1 MKNKTVMA
9 IMILSLIT
17 SLITFAQSHLRT
29 ATGQGSAG
37 QQIRSRIFDLSD
49 RQMKEAIAAGN
60 GDLPSVMAFRSEQSL
75 PVLESSVPVL
85 QPAVNVN
92 TPYYYI
98 AMMSYNAFSQGHK
111 YTLSDAKKINT
122 QLSGLGQLGFSVK
135 AAGDTPL
142 FTDHISIKLKQ
153 GAAIMEPDSI
163 TGKDGTA
170 DQDGTGSGRYSKILI
185 PYFNTGRIDFSQPA
199 ELIYLDEEQ
208 NQSVIYEV
216 DFAKIK

>member
-1 MKNKTVMA
+1 MA

-29 ATGQGSAG
+29 ATGQGSAD
-37 QQIRSRIFDLSD
+37 QQTRSRIFDLSD

-60 GDLPSVMAFRSEQSL
+60 GDLPSVTAFRSGQSL
-75 PVLESSVPVL
+75 PVLESSMPVA

-92 TPYYYI
+92 TPYYYVV
-98 AMMSYNAFSQGHK
+98 MMSYQALSQGQR
-111 YTLSDAKKINT
+111 YTLRDAKKIN
-122 QLSGLGQLGFSVK
+122 QQFSSLGQLGFSVK
-135 AAGDTPL
+135 TSGDNAR

-153 GAAIMEPDSI
+153 GPAIMEPDSI

-170 DQDGTGSGRYSKILI
+170 DPDGTGSGRYSKILI
-185 PYFNTGRIDFSQPA
+185 PYFNISRIDFSQPA